1 MSLLCNSHRNQK
13 GFTLI
18 EILITV
24 IVLSIG
30 LLGLAGL
37 QISGLRAN
45 MSSEARSKAT
55 LLANDIAERMRTNT
69 LGVHNDNADADNQYA
84 DISTE
89 NQNCDNLPNA
99 FCSNYND
106 GTANEADSCTPAQMA
121 AFDAWIWACGMP
133 KAENVLPG
141 GVTNILNGGTG
152 SVVCNDA
159 NLADTDEC
167 SPGSSHTI
175 TVSWNEL
182 NPNQSETTD
191 AGEVLTQ
198 TYTLVVV
205 P

>member
-1 MSLLCNSHRNQK
+1 MSLLCNSHRDQK

-37 QISGLRAN
+37 QINGLRAN
-45 MSSEARSKAT
+45 MSSETRSKAT
-55 LLANDIAERMRTNT
+55 LLANDIAERMRTNA
-69 LGVHNDNADADNQYA
+69 LGVHNEDPDVDNQYA
-84 DISTE
+84 DITTA
-89 NQNCDNLPNA
+89 NQDCNTLPAA

-106 GTANEADSCTPAQMA
+106 GSVHIADSCTPAQMA
-121 AFDAWIWACGMP
+121 LFDAWVWACGMP
-133 KAENVLPG
+133 KAENVAPD

-159 NLADTDEC
+159 NLADTDDC
-167 SPGSSHTI
+167 SSGSPHTI

-182 NPNQSETTD
+182 NPNQSETAD